1 MVRNRGRPCLVLFL
15 LALAMVL
22 SATTVGAMN
31 PQITFTLPMITVPTH
46 NGGGSSVDVGDTAA
60 VCSGLATPPATTMA
74 IASTAVTAFTA
85 NAPEE
90 SKAIIANDRT
100 VTLSS
105 SGPSLIDTTVCGKED
120 GLDVANR
127 QTERSYVMKAP
138 IFSKTMNNNSLV
150 TSRKYCLV

>member
-1 MVRNRGRPCLVLFL
+1 
-15 LALAMVL
+15 MVL

-90 SKAIIANDRT
+90 SKAITANDRT
-100 VTLSS
+100 VTLSF
-105 SGPSLIDTTVCGKED
+105 SGLSLIEITDLRGED
-120 GLDVANR
+120 GPMMANR
-127 QTERSYVMKAP
+127 QTERSYVNIGYSIAIDDITKQAVDT
-138 IFSKTMNNNSLV
+138 K
-150 TSRKYCLV
+150 SRRDDWRA